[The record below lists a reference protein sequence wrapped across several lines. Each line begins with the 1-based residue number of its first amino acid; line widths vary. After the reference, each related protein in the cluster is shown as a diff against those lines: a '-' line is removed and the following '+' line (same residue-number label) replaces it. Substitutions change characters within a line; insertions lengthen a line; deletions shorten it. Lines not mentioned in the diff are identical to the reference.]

1 MAGGNA
7 DGAGEEVLIEFVI
20 LGNVARV
27 TAIHVASGTEVAIVG
42 PANAPRFTLEAAVSR
57 KLAYV
62 MGKEKGA
69 S

>member
-1 MAGGNA
+1 MAGGKT
-7 DGAGEEVLIEFVI
+7 DGTGEEVLIEFVI
-20 LGNVARV
+20 HGNVVRV
-27 TAIHVASGTEVAIVG
+27 TAIHVASGTEVVIVG
-42 PANAPRFTLEAAVSR
+42 PANAPRVTLEAAVSR

>member
-1 MAGGNA
+1 MAGDEA
-7 DGAGEEVLIEFVI
+7 DGADDEILIEFVVQ
-20 LGNVARV
+20 GNVVRV

-42 PANAPRFTLEAAVSR
+42 PANAPRETLEAAVSR

-62 MGKEKGA
+62 LDKEKGA

>member
-1 MAGGNA
+1 MAGGKA
-7 DGAGEEVLIEFVI
+7 DGAGDEILIEFVI
-20 LGNVARV
+20 HGNAARV
-27 TAIHVASGTEVAIVG
+27 TAIHVASGIEVAIVG
-42 PANAPRFTLEAAVSR
+42 PANAPRATLEAAVSR

>member
-1 MAGGNA
+1 MAGGKA
-7 DGAGEEVLIEFVI
+7 SDTGDEILIEFVAH
-20 LGNVARV
+20 GNVVRV

-42 PANAPRFTLEAAVSR
+42 PANAPRVTLEAAVSR

>member
-1 MAGGNA
+1 MAGGRA
-7 DGAGEEVLIEFVI
+7 EGEEVLIEFVI
-20 LGNVARV
+20 LGNTARV
-27 TAIHVASGTEVAIVG
+27 TAIHVPSGTEAVVVG
-42 PANAPRFTLEAAVSR
+42 PASAPRAVLEQAVSR

>member
-1 MAGGNA
+1 MAGDKP
-7 DGAGEEVLIEFVI
+7 DGAGEEVLIEFVVY
-20 LGNVARV
+20 GNVTRV

-42 PANAPRFTLEAAVSR
+42 PANAPRVTLEAAVSR

-62 MGKEKGA
+62 MGKEKDA